1 MQILLRI
8 LVLVPLGF
16 VAALLAGCA
25 VLLAAEGSGPI
36 DSFFWVFALWFAMHA
51 GAYVAVPSFVA
62 IVFAELFGWRS
73 LVFWALLGGV
83 IGAAPVL
90 FGPWI
95 AGMADP
101 RLAAFATAGVIGGAV
116 YWLIAGRSSGLAEA
130 ERAA

>member
-1 MQILLRI
+1 MRLLLRI
-8 LVLVPLGF
+8 LVLIPVGF

-25 VLLAAEGSGPI
+25 VLLAAERGGPI
-36 DSFFWVFALWFAMHA
+36 DAFFWVFALWFAVHA

-73 LVFWALLGGV
+73 LVFWALIGGA
-83 IGAAPVL
+83 IGAAPLL
-90 FGPWI
+90 FGPWL
-95 AGMADP
+95 AGVADP
-101 RLAAFATAGVIGGAV
+101 HLAAFATAGVIGGAV